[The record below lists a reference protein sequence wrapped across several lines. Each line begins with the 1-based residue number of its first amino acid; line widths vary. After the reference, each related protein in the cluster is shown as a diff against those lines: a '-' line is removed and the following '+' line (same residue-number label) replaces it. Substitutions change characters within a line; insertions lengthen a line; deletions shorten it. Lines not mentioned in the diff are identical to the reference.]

1 MICPDCKT
9 QLRPEQTHC
18 LACGWEGESVFKQP
32 ECKYCHSMKNVHAAY
47 GDGFCCDKC
56 WPLHDEEKNEFDLM
70 IDEQIRKECARNDS
84 GGAAFRVMCDE
95 NATDGEREEAR
106 KLYMKLRGIKI
117 GFAKR
122 NITETTSST
131 IGSEGRSDFAIETQ
145 EVAA

>member
-1 MICPDCKT
+1 
-9 QLRPEQTHC
+9 
-18 LACGWEGESVFKQP
+18 
-32 ECKYCHSMKNVHAAY
+32 MKNVHAAY
-47 GDGFCCDKC
+47 AGGFCCDKC

-84 GGAAFRVMCDE
+84 AGAAFRVMCDE

-106 KLYMKLRGIKI
+106 KLYMKLKGIKI

-122 NITETTSST
+122 DITEAVAST
-131 IGSEGRSDFAIETQ
+131 IGSEGRSDFAIETR